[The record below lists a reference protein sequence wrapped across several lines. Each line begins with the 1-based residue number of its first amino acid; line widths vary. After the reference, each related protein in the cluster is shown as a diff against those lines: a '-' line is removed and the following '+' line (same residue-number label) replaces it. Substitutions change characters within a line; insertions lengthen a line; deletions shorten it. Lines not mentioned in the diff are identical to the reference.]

1 MQEMFAK
8 DLQELRN
15 KQTEMNNTLEGISGG
30 IPEAEEWINDLEDRM
45 VEIIPTEQNIRK
57 RVNQGWGESL
67 CAHPPLLCDA
77 EEGSCKRSGA
87 DLAYGWETMFFGGW
101 GGLLEVKLAG
111 VGMSLGT
118 EGWEP

>member
-1 MQEMFAK
+1 MFAK

>member
-1 MQEMFAK
+1 MFAK

-15 KQTEMNNTLEGISGG
+15 KQTEMNNTLEGISSG

-67 CAHPPLLCDA
+67 CAHAPLLCDA

-87 DLAYGWETMFFGGW
+87 DLAYGWEMMFFGGW